1 MTLGTIAQWN
11 AIPGLAGHPVW
22 EAAFAWIARQGP
34 DADLGDTPL
43 GLQGFMG
50 RVMQYPTKLREQCV
64 YEAHRRTIDIQVTLE
79 GCEGI
84 EFADER
90 SIVGLGNYATTADV
104 EHFRTPSKG
113 AATVRNV
120 PGRFVIIMPGEPHLP
135 QLALDEG
142 SSPLVR
148 KLVVK
153 VPAALVGVPE
163 VVPTWVIQPLERSAK

>member
-1 MTLGTIAQWN
+1 
-11 AIPGLAGHPVW
+11 
-22 EAAFAWIARQGP
+22 
-34 DADLGDTPL
+34 
-43 GLQGFMG
+43 
-50 RVMQYPTKLREQCV
+50 
-64 YEAHRRTIDIQVTLE
+64 LE

-90 SIVGLGNYATTADV
+90 SIVGLGNYAATPDV

-113 AATVRNV
+113 AATVRNL
-120 PGRFVIIMPGEPHLP
+120 PGRFVIILPGDPHLP

-142 SSPLVR
+142 ASPLVR

-163 VVPTWVIQPLERSAK
+163 ITPTWAIQPLEGSAK